1 MQLADL
7 VWLRRA
13 KDLMDREYARP
24 LDVAQVAA
32 TAHMSESHFA
42 RAFRREYGEPPGAYL
57 MTRRIER
64 AKTLLRESA
73 MPVTEICLE
82 VGFRSLGSFS
92 ARFAELVGVPPS
104 EYRRAYGSRDRPQPP
119 VPPCLARAW
128 LRPSRIGEARAVAR
142 A

>member
-1 MQLADL
+1 MQLGDL
-7 VWLRRA
+7 AWLRRA
-13 KDLMDREYARP
+13 KDLMDREYERP

-32 TAHMSESHFA
+32 AAHMSDAHFT
-42 RAFRREYGEPPGAYL
+42 RAFRREYGETPGVYL

-64 AKTLLRESA
+64 AKTLLRTTD

-92 ARFAELVGVPPS
+92 AKFSDVVGASPS
-104 EYRRAYGSRDRPQPP
+104 EYRRAVDGPQPP

-128 LRPSRIGEARAVAR
+128 LRPSRNGEALRAGR